1 MTDNKPT
8 ASEPEPSTG
17 LAKSFADRLTFPAD
31 NAKSNGP
38 NPAANSFTPSKKFDW
53 ADEVTTPVEEKK
65 SEPEATPSKPQ
76 ATKAED
82 TSLGM
87 AQTDGATT
95 MTAGSEGIEE
105 PEFDVNVKL
114 ADLQDD
120 PNNPLYSIT
129 SFEQLQLRDELLRGV
144 TAMNFRKPSK
154 IQEKALPLLLKNPPT
169 NLIGQSQSG
178 TGKTAAF
185 TLNMLSRV
193 DLSIKSPQCL
203 VLAPTRELAR
213 QIAGVVTMMGMFLTA
228 EGLVVTEAIPQSVP
242 RGQQLTGQI
251 VVGTPGTTMD
261 MMKRKTFDTRALK
274 VLTLDE
280 ADNMLD
286 MQGMGEQCQ
295 RVKNL
300 LPKNVQVV
308 LFSATFP
315 PEVLDFASRFAPGAN
330 ELRLETQALTVK
342 GIKQMYMDCNG
353 DEEKYNA
360 LVKFY
365 GLMTIASSII
375 FVDRR
380 NTAAEIERRM
390 TAEGHKVAMLSG
402 ALDGEERDRVF
413 NLFRTGA
420 AKVLITTNVLAR
432 GIDVQTVTMVIN
444 YDVPSTFGGK
454 PDYETYLHRIGRTG
468 RFGRVGAAVSF
479 VHDRRS
485 WQNLMTIC
493 KHFGTEPLRFDAE
506 NWDETEAK
514 LKEIMKSS
522 RNAMP
527 AAEESAEGTAS
538 ASSTLPAEE
547 PMAD

>member
-8 ASEPEPSTG
+8 ASEPETSSG

-31 NAKSNGP
+31 TTKSNRP

-53 ADEVTTPVEEKK
+53 ADEVTTPIEEKK

-82 TSLGM
+82 SSLGM

-95 MTAGSEGIEE
+95 MTAGSEGVEE

-129 SFEQLQLRDELLRGV
+129 SFEQLQLRDELLRGLSV
-144 TAMNFRKPSK
+144 MNFRKPSK

-213 QIAGVVTMMGMFLTA
+213 QIAGVVTVMGTFLKA

-261 MMKRKTFDTRALK
+261 MMKRRTFDTRALK

-286 MQGMGEQCQ
+286 MQGMGDQCQ

-444 YDVPSTFGGK
+444 YDVPTTFGGK

-485 WQNLMTIC
+485 WDNLMTIC

>member
-1 MTDNKPT
+1 MTDNKPI
-8 ASEPEPSTG
+8 ASEPETSSG

-31 NAKSNGP
+31 TTKSNGP

-53 ADEVTTPVEEKK
+53 ADEVTTPIEEKK

-82 TSLGM
+82 SSLGM

-95 MTAGSEGIEE
+95 MTAGSEGVEE

-129 SFEQLQLRDELLRGV
+129 SFEQLQLRDELLRGLSV
-144 TAMNFRKPSK
+144 MNFRKPSK

-213 QIAGVVTMMGMFLTA
+213 QIAGVVTVMGTFLKA

-261 MMKRKTFDTRALK
+261 MMKRRTFDTRALK

-286 MQGMGEQCQ
+286 MQGMGDQCQ

-444 YDVPSTFGGK
+444 YDVPTTFGGK

-485 WQNLMTIC
+485 WDNLMTIC

>member
-1 MTDNKPT
+1 MSDNKPT
-8 ASEPEPSTG
+8 SSEPEPSSG

-31 NAKSNGP
+31 TTKSNGP

-53 ADEVTTPVEEKK
+53 ADEVTTPIEEKK
-65 SEPEATPSKPQ
+65 SEPESTPSKPQ
-76 ATKAED
+76 AEKAED
-82 TSLGM
+82 SSLGM

-95 MTAGSEGIEE
+95 WTAGSEGIEE

-129 SFEQLQLRDELLRGV
+129 SFEQLQLRDELLRGLSV
-144 TAMNFRKPSK
+144 MNFRKPSK
-154 IQEKALPLLLKNPPT
+154 IQEKALPLLLKNPPS

-185 TLNMLSRV
+185 TLNMLSRI
-193 DLSIKSPQCL
+193 DLSIKTPQCL

-213 QIAGVVTMMGMFLTA
+213 QIAGVVKIMGTFL
-228 EGLVVTEAIPQSVP
+228 EDKGLVIAEAVPQSVP
-242 RGQQLTGQI
+242 RGSQLTGQI

-261 MMKRKTFDTRALK
+261 MIKRRTFDTRALK

-286 MQGMGEQCQ
+286 MQGMGDQCQ

-402 ALDGEERDRVF
+402 ALEGEERDRVF

-479 VHDRRS
+479 VHDRKS